1 MMAMDMLFDLPAM
14 PAQPALPGLSTT
26 SDLVTAAEE
35 QQLIAA
41 IDATALA
48 PFRFQGW
55 TGKRLTSSFGWHYDF
70 DRGRLEPGVPF
81 PDWLIPIRDR
91 AAAFA
96 GIAATDLVQALLI
109 RYDPGAG
116 IGWHRDRPAF
126 GHVLGISLG
135 APAAMRFRRRAGA
148 KFSRVTVPL
157 APRGAYHLSGMA
169 RDGWEHS
176 IAAMEET
183 RWSITLRSLRT
194 AVGDAR

>member
-96 GIAATDLVQALLI
+96 GIAAADLVQALLI

-148 KFSRVTVPL
+148 KFSRGTVPL

-169 RDGWEHS
+169 RDDWEHS